1 MMNKILIRTVIFNR
15 FTHPCV
21 VIDVLAD
28 VWVEKIVKVLVGA
41 FVINARA
48 DTVVDTWSGVY
59 VDVTTVI
66 SPDIDV
72 GVLIDVNP
80 NALVAAMTAF

>member
-1 MMNKILIRTVIFNR
+1 MIFNR
-15 FTHPCV
+15 LTHPCV
-21 VIDVLAD
+21 IIDVPAD
-28 VWVEKIVKVLVGA
+28 VWVEEIIKVLVGA

-59 VDVTTVI
+59 VDVTTVVA
-66 SPDIDV
+66 PDIGV

-80 NALVAAMTAF
+80 NALVAALTAFWFAMRTP